1 VLIKV
6 KVIPG
11 AREDAIIAW
20 QGDVLRMRV
29 RAVPEAGKA
38 NEAVCRLLARVLGLR
53 PSALAVVRGASSREK
68 FVQIDGLD
76 DEDMRRRLD
85 AVIA

>member
-1 VLIKV
+1 MLIKV

-11 AREDAIIAW
+11 AREDAIIGW

-29 RAVPEAGKA
+29 RAAPELGKA

-53 PSALAVVRGASSREK
+53 RSAVAISRGASSREK
-68 FVQIDGLD
+68 LVQIDGLD
-76 DEDMRRRLD
+76 DEDVRRRI
-85 AVIA
+85 AVAVA